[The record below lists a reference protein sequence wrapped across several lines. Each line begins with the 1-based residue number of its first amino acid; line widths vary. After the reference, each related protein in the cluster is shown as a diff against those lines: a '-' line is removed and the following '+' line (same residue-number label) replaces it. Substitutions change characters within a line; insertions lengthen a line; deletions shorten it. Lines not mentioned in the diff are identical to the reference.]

1 MRRPRAP
8 HASTTRSATTFSAT
22 GTAAAS
28 ITTVSV
34 LAVLLVVLAGCA
46 LLPLSAEKRY
56 VRWLDAGHRSEA
68 DRYAARLQTDGVDG
82 VVPAPALAR
91 TARKWRACHRDEF
104 GVPPEALQANMPP
117 TLRLIAQLRDLGIL
131 DTSLARSAYR
141 DPELNACAG
150 GSAGSK
156 HLLNQAIDFDLPDR
170 PDNVARLCA
179 FWREHGEAANMGLGF
194 YTPTAIHIDTAG
206 YRTWGQDFH
215 RGTSLCVT
223 P

>member
-1 MRRPRAP
+1 M
-8 HASTTRSATTFSAT
+8 RSARTPRPTIAT
-22 GTAAAS
+22 HSIAAAS
-28 ITTVSV
+28 IATTLL
-34 LAVLLVVLAGCA
+34 LAALLVALAGGA
-46 LLPLSAEKRY
+46 LLPLSPAKRY
-56 VRWLDAGHRSEA
+56 ARWLDAGHRTEA
-68 DRYAARLQTDGVDG
+68 EQYAARLQAEGVDG

-91 TARKWRACHRDEF
+91 TARKWRACRRDEF
-104 GVPPEALQANMPP
+104 GVPPDALQANMPP

-150 GSAGSK
+150 GSPGSK
-156 HLLNQAIDFDLPDR
+156 HLQNQAIDFDLPDR

-215 RGTSLCVT
+215 RGTSLCIAR
-223 P
+223 

>member
-1 MRRPRAP
+1 M
-8 HASTTRSATTFSAT
+8 RSARTPRPTIAT
-22 GTAAAS
+22 HSIAAAS
-28 ITTVSV
+28 IATTLL
-34 LAVLLVVLAGCA
+34 LAALLVALAGCA
-46 LLPLSAEKRY
+46 LLPLSPAKRY
-56 VRWLDAGHRSEA
+56 ARWLDAGHRTEA
-68 DRYAARLQTDGVDG
+68 EQYAARLQAEGVDG

-91 TARKWRACHRDEF
+91 TARKWRACRRDEF
-104 GVPPEALQANMPP
+104 GVPPDALQANMPP

-150 GSAGSK
+150 GSPGSK
-156 HLLNQAIDFDLPDR
+156 HLQNQAIDFDLPDR

-215 RGTSLCVT
+215 RGTSLCLAR
-223 P
+223 